1 MAILSIRLPEVKT
14 SCECRPTACPT
25 CGATTLAG
33 WGRQQ
38 RRIRDPQVSEVE
50 VRRYR
55 CTECQKTFRQ
65 HPAGVS
71 RAEQSDR
78 MKVLAALTW
87 GLGLSLRATTG
98 LLGVFQLVLCHETV
112 RQDGLAVAQ
121 ELRLRRLRRQG
132 RCPVVG
138 VDGSGSRVAG
148 QSEGVVVLVDMGTGQ
163 PIELAVV
170 DEYDTEA
177 MVSWLAPLVERYR
190 AEVIVTDDL
199 AIYDEVAKVLDLDH
213 QRCLFHMKRR
223 VGRRLRGFRDSLGED
238 WQADIDRVEEIVDQ
252 LPRDGGYRLNDI
264 YNRIKAP
271 PPKEGQEATPLY
283 KFRRM
288 IGMLSDR
295 WHEYLLYQRRPDVP
309 TTNNNCEY
317 SYNRYK
323 TRTRTMRGVKSSA
336 GRSAIFE
343 LVHAAWLA

>member
-14 SCECRPTACPT
+14 SCEGRPAGCPK

-33 WGRQQ
+33 WGRE
-38 RRIRDPQVSEVE
+38 RRRVRDPRVSEVE

-55 CTECQKTFRQ
+55 CTACRRTFR
-65 HPAGVS
+65 HYPAGVS
-71 RAEQSDR
+71 QSEQSDR

-87 GLGLSLRATTG
+87 ALGLSLRATTA
-98 LLGVFQLVLCHETV
+98 LLGVFQLVICHETV
-112 RQDGLAVAQ
+112 RQDGLAVA
-121 ELRLRRLRRQG
+121 EALRLRRLRHQG

-148 QSEGVVVLVDMGTGQ
+148 QNEGVVVLVDMGTGQ

-177 MVSWLAPLVERYR
+177 MVNWLAPLVERYGV
-190 AEVIVTDDL
+190 EVIVTDDL
-199 AIYDEVAKVLDLDH
+199 AIYDEVAKVLEVDH

-223 VGRRLRGFRDSLGED
+223 LGRRLRDFRDSLAEA
-238 WQADIDRVEEIVDQ
+238 WQADIDRVADIVDQ
-252 LPRDGGYRLNDI
+252 LPREGGYLLNDI
-264 YNRIKAP
+264 YNRIDAP

-295 WHEYLLYQRRPDVP
+295 WQDYLLYQRRPDVP
-309 TTNNNCEY
+309 TTNNDSEY
-317 SYNRYK
+317 CFNRYK
-323 TRTRTMRGVKSSA
+323 TRTRTMRGVKSPS

-343 LVHAAWLA
+343 LVHAGWIA